1 MTSFI
6 FLIFFISGVI
16 LGKLLGNNFFNINF
30 KTYILYLLLFF
41 VGLQIGSDRRFYEI
55 FKKLNLKDLIFPFI
69 SLIGSILISILI
81 FLIIKFPL
89 REGIAIVSG
98 MGYYSLSSI
107 LVTEFRN
114 EYFGVIALLT
124 NLLRETITL
133 IFTPLFVKIF
143 GKSFPVASGG
153 ATTVDTTLPVIIRY
167 SGKNFLLIS
176 IINGFILTVIV
187 PFVIIFVL
195 SIK

>member
-1 MTSFI
+1 M
-6 FLIFFISGVI
+6 
-16 LGKLLGNNFFNINF
+16 GNNFFNVSL

-41 VGLQIGSDRRFYEI
+41 VGLQVGSDRRFYEI
-55 FKKLNLKDLIFPFI
+55 FKKLNLKDLLFPFI
-69 SLIGSILISILI
+69 SLAGSILFSVLI

-89 REGIAIVSG
+89 KEGVAIVSG

-124 NLLRETITL
+124 NLLREIITL
-133 IFTPLFVKIF
+133 IFTPLLVKIF

-153 ATTVDTTLPVIIRY
+153 ATTVDTTLPVIIKY
-167 SGKNFLLIS
+167 SGKDFLLIS
-176 IINGFILTVIV
+176 IINGFVLTAIV